1 MSDDAV
7 FQVTRGL
14 RMLLHSQL
22 VLSSAAAVV
31 TLHPP
36 GDDLPDVSGVNLY
49 LYRVIESPY
58 FKNQPWPG
66 DRSTPPSNQPALN
79 LELFYLLTPL
89 GKKPADEAFDQGDDA
104 HTMLGVAMRTLQ
116 SNPVLNDVHV
126 PGFDADLVLP
136 PSLQDSFERIKISLL
151 PTTIDDLSKIWA
163 TINKPYRLSVAY
175 NVSLVEIT
183 PATPPSSGG
192 GIVLSTGLQVITI
205 APPRL
210 TALTPSRGALAQIT
224 GGAVVP
230 NTLAVDGFGM
240 SFPGSSPIARV
251 GGQIAAIQSVP
262 APTDQ
267 HLVVAL
273 PTDLAAGP
281 QADVT
286 VSLNGRVSIPLAFQV
301 TPWISSV
308 TPVRTSL
315 AAPGARLV
323 LGGAG
328 FTSPAA
334 VRFELAT
341 PPPPASPPASV
352 LVTVT
357 TFDPGGTDSQATVA
371 LPASLV
377 NGTYNV
383 RLVLAGNEA
392 SNTRPLEVIPL
403 LTAPIGVAVVTA
415 GLKQVHRLTLN
426 GARLNGA
433 DVRVVIDGVAHQTG
447 QNLNAATLVITLG
460 RQLAPGPHTVAVQ
473 VDGHASHDLELLI

>member
-1 MSDDAV
+1 
-7 FQVTRGL
+7 
-14 RMLLHSQL
+14 
-22 VLSSAAAVV
+22 
-31 TLHPP
+31 
-36 GDDLPDVSGVNLY
+36 
-49 LYRVIESPY
+49 
-58 FKNQPWPG
+58 
-66 DRSTPPSNQPALN
+66 
-79 LELFYLLTPL
+79 
-89 GKKPADEAFDQGDDA
+89 
-104 HTMLGVAMRTLQ
+104 
-116 SNPVLNDVHV
+116 
-126 PGFDADLVLP
+126 
-136 PSLQDSFERIKISLL
+136 
-151 PTTIDDLSKIWA
+151 
-163 TINKPYRLSVAY
+163 
-175 NVSLVEIT
+175 
-183 PATPPSSGG
+183 
-192 GIVLSTGLQVITI
+192 
-205 APPRL
+205 
-210 TALTPSRGALAQIT
+210 
-224 GGAVVP
+224 
-230 NTLAVDGFGM
+230 M

-447 QNLNAATLVITLG
+447 QNLNAATLVVTLG